1 MAQTDCKLFVLQF
14 ETGFG
19 TVITPVLSTNTQ
31 SKDTLGYCGNVALEG
46 WKNRAHNC
54 PLAVLPIRRQ
64 HHRYHES
71 NQIEPMVWVMARK
84 REK

>member
-1 MAQTDCKLFVLQF
+1 MAQIDFKLLVLQF
-14 ETGFG
+14 ETGFR
-19 TVITPVLSTNTQ
+19 TVITPVSSANTQ

-46 WKNRAHNC
+46 WNNRAHNC
-54 PLAVLPIRRQ
+54 PLAVLPRRIQ

-71 NQIEPMVWVMARK
+71 NQIEPVVWVMARK